1 MIKLYYTFANP
12 DSTEFIK
19 KSLFLFSGKNDF
31 IIKRTKNGKP
41 YTGGTIYFSLSH
53 TDGLTVCVVS
63 DGEIGID
70 AEKIRTVK
78 NKEKILLRFTGEK
91 EQKLTDVD
99 FLKKWT
105 SFESRVKYF
114 GEKLTVCPNAKK
126 EQINVQTISMSEYI
140 VSICSQKKE
149 KIIKEKTDMA
159 VFYKADILLP
169 KAEDLTKWSVVACDQ
184 YTSQPEYWEKAA
196 QLVGG
201 CPSTLNLVYPEAFLS
216 EGDARI
222 EKINKTMQSYCDNG
236 LFNLYK
242 NCFIYV
248 ERTLS
253 GGRVRKGIVGAVDL
267 EDYDFHKGVKSKI
280 RATEGTVMER
290 IPPRVKIRENAPL
303 ELPHVM
309 LLVDD
314 KEKLLIENI
323 KKGEKVYDFELMANG
338 GHLEGWVVD
347 GENADS
353 FSENVEKFAKNAPDG
368 LVFAVGDGNHS
379 LATAKTCWEN
389 LKPSLT
395 EEERKTHP
403 ARFCL
408 VEIENIHDDVL
419 EFEPIHRIVFGIED
433 KDAFLKKIMQELEC
447 EPCDNGGQHVV
458 FVADGK
464 KTDLYIAKMS
474 SPLAVGTIQKYLDS
488 LTYEVDYIHGE
499 DVVEKLSNDKDAV
512 GFLLPKPEK
521 SSLFETV
528 IKDGA
533 LPRKTFSMGEANE
546 KRYYMEAKRIK

>member
-1 MIKLYYTFANP
+1 MKLYYTFSNP
-12 DSTEFIK
+12 DSISFIK
-19 KSLFLFSGKNDF
+19 KSLFLYSGKNEY
-31 IIKRTKNGKP
+31 IIKRTENGKP
-41 YTGGTIYFSLSH
+41 YTDENIFFSLSH
-53 TDGLTVCVVS
+53 TDGLTVCAVS
-63 DGEIGID
+63 DSEIGID
-70 AEKIRTVK
+70 AEKIRPIK
-78 NKEKILLRFTGEK
+78 EKEKILLRFTDEK
-91 EQKLTDVD
+91 PQVLTDED

-105 SFESRVKYF
+105 AFESRVKYF
-114 GEKLTVCPNAKK
+114 GEKLALCPNAKK
-126 EQINVQTISMSEYI
+126 KQINVQTISIGGYI
-140 VSICSQKKE
+140 VSICSQKEE
-149 KIIKEKTDMA
+149 KIIKENTDMS

-169 KAEDLTKWSVVACDQ
+169 KAGDLTKWSVVACDQ

-196 QLVGG
+196 ELVGES
-201 CPSTLNLVYPEAFLS
+201 PSTLNLVYPEAFLS

-222 EKINKTMQSYCDNG
+222 EKINKTMQSYFDEG

-253 GGRVRKGIVGAVDL
+253 DGRVRKGVVGAVDL
-267 EDYDFHKGVKSKI
+267 EDYDFHKGAKSKI

-347 GENADS
+347 GENADA
-353 FSENVEKFAKNAPDG
+353 FLENVEKFAENVSDG

-389 LKPSLT
+389 LKPILS

-419 EFEPIHRIVFGIED
+419 EFEPIHRTVFGIEN
-433 KDAFLKKIMQELEC
+433 KDEFLKTFMKELEC
-447 EPCDNGGQHVV
+447 EPLDNGGQHVV

-474 SPLAVGTIQKYLDS
+474 SPLAVGTLQKYLDTLS
-488 LTYEVDYIHGE
+488 YEVDYIHGE
-499 DVVEKLSNDKDAV
+499 DVVEKLSAENGTV

-546 KRYYMEAKRIK
+546 KRYYMEAKKIR